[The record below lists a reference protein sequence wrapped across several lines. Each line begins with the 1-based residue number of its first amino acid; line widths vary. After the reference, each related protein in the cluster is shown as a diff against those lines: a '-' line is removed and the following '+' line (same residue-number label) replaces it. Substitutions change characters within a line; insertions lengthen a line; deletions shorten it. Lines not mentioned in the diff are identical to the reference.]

1 MKLGIKVIYTHSN
14 ISDGPVFN
22 NNETLACHA
31 GDVRPYLRA
40 VFPTRQELAAA
51 GLNPNCS
58 LDESER
64 SVVFARFFGTAG
76 YLLAIVKARS
86 AEVGEPY
93 DNITVWVHFPAKIDI
108 TGEQTLQVIEEIFDT
123 ISDPDNI
130 NANHLQA
137 IAASDYP
144 ELQSLIAPI
153 SSSGDRIGV
162 MEYGGDTDLRL
173 ADILGPELRQPTYTA
188 HEGIFMLDRAD
199 RIAISSPELLIS
211 SLPQPIVTIPV
222 PAETLGFKPFI
233 GGMPFDRPVQ
243 VTIGQAIVVTWKRQG
258 YKDILIEVDTTLKP
272 IDPKNYSLTPD
283 MLVVALRRDRFI
295 IVDQRKHAILDAA
308 ITINGKALGEVMEI
322 PESSIACGLSI
333 SVSRHGFATS
343 TAKLTSL
350 PDHIK
355 FTLTKKLRH
364 YEFAL
369 PVYDRKGREL
379 PEKMKVTVESRDPL
393 TRSPFRG
400 FDLVNETIVE
410 GEGYYKTNALRRNDN
425 SSRTKILYFIAGAVV
440 AAVIFAI
447 VSWWNSP
454 SESKSNRAEPT
465 FSSTT
470 VMTTPVATA
479 VNEAV
484 EAAET
489 VTEVRNEPQ
498 KLESAKT
505 EVPASS
511 AEDLA
516 KAMAYL
522 NSKWTWNYED
532 LEKFSSTKGLYDD
545 MNNFNLKR
553 LSEYWSPKFPDCTKF
568 QNVMAEV
575 NNAIKRGFDP
585 KKGHPDATFVK
596 GHKGIYLE
604 DYRQHMM
611 KRSPSKSKLK
621 TEDKAADTTQPAPAS
636 EE

>member
-40 VFPTRQELAAA
+40 AFPTRQELADA
-51 GLNPNCS
+51 GLNPHNA

-64 SVVFARFFGTAG
+64 SVVFVRFFGTAG
-76 YLLAIVKARS
+76 YLLAIVKARP
-86 AEVGEPY
+86 AAVGDPY
-93 DNITVWVHFPAKIDI
+93 DNTTVWVHFPAKIDI

-144 ELQSLIAPI
+144 ELRSLIAPI
-153 SSSGDRIGV
+153 NSGGNQVGV

-173 ADILGPELRQPTYTA
+173 ADLLGPELRQPSYTA
-188 HEGIFMLDRAD
+188 FDGIFLLDRAD
-199 RIAISSPELLIS
+199 RIAISSPELTIK
-211 SLPQPIVTIPV
+211 SLPLPIVTIPV
-222 PAETLGFKPFI
+222 PADTLGFKPFI
-233 GGMPFDRPVQ
+233 GGLPFDRPVQ
-243 VTIGQAIVVTWKRQG
+243 VAAGQAIVVTWKRQG
-258 YKDILIEVDTTLKP
+258 YKDILIEVDTTRTP
-272 IDPKNYSLTPD
+272 IDPKNYSPTPD
-283 MLVVALRRDRFI
+283 MLIVALRRDRFI

-322 PESSIACGLSI
+322 PEASISGGLSI
-333 SVSRHGFATS
+333 SVSRQGFTTATD
-343 TAKLTSL
+343 KLTSL
-350 PDHIK
+350 PDRIK
-355 FTLTKKLRH
+355 FTLNKKLRH

-400 FDLVNETIVE
+400 FSLVNETIVE
-410 GEGYYKTNALRRNDN
+410 GEGYYKTNALRRDER
-425 SSRTKILYFIAGAVV
+425 SSRSKILYAIAGA
-440 AAVIFAI
+440 ALATIIFYGI
-447 VSWWNSP
+447 SLWKSS
-454 SESKSNRAEPT
+454 SESTSNRVEHA

-484 EAAET
+484 EAAEAIAET
-489 VTEVRNEPQ
+489 QAETQ
-498 KLESAKT
+498 QLESAKT
-505 EVPASS
+505 EAPASS

-516 KAMAYL
+516 RAMAYL
-522 NSKWTWNYED
+522 NSKWTWDYDE
-532 LEKFSSTKGLYDD
+532 LEKYSSTKGLYDD

-553 LSEYWSPKFPDCTKF
+553 LSDYWSPKFADCQKF

-585 KKGHPDATFVK
+585 KNGHPDATFVK
-596 GHKGIYLE
+596 GHKGIVLE
-604 DYRQHMM
+604 EYRQHMM
-611 KRSPSKSKLK
+611 RRKPSKP
-621 TEDKAADTTQPAPAS
+621 KAKADEKPADAPQPAPSA
-636 EE
+636 EN

>member
-258 YKDILIEVDTTLKP
+258 YKDIL
-272 IDPKNYSLTPD
+272 
-283 MLVVALRRDRFI
+283 
-295 IVDQRKHAILDAA
+295 
-308 ITINGKALGEVMEI
+308 
-322 PESSIACGLSI
+322 
-333 SVSRHGFATS
+333 
-343 TAKLTSL
+343 
-350 PDHIK
+350 
-355 FTLTKKLRH
+355 
-364 YEFAL
+364 
-369 PVYDRKGREL
+369 
-379 PEKMKVTVESRDPL
+379 
-393 TRSPFRG
+393 
-400 FDLVNETIVE
+400 
-410 GEGYYKTNALRRNDN
+410 
-425 SSRTKILYFIAGAVV
+425 
-440 AAVIFAI
+440 
-447 VSWWNSP
+447 
-454 SESKSNRAEPT
+454 
-465 FSSTT
+465 
-470 VMTTPVATA
+470 
-479 VNEAV
+479 
-484 EAAET
+484 
-489 VTEVRNEPQ
+489 
-498 KLESAKT
+498 
-505 EVPASS
+505 
-511 AEDLA
+511 
-516 KAMAYL
+516 
-522 NSKWTWNYED
+522 
-532 LEKFSSTKGLYDD
+532 
-545 MNNFNLKR
+545 
-553 LSEYWSPKFPDCTKF
+553 
-568 QNVMAEV
+568 
-575 NNAIKRGFDP
+575 
-585 KKGHPDATFVK
+585 
-596 GHKGIYLE
+596 
-604 DYRQHMM
+604 
-611 KRSPSKSKLK
+611 
-621 TEDKAADTTQPAPAS
+621 
-636 EE
+636 